1 MKTIKNYKKHIIL
14 TTALLLTIGLAGCSQ
29 TGPQRPTG
37 DIPVQ
42 PDQHQQNIGTNT
54 TSETAYSAVKV
65 SDFDM
70 SLSKKDMNSEYDEA
84 AATKITFSGETAT
97 VNGSGATVS
106 NKKVTITEAGT
117 YILSG
122 NGEGQVLVELADDS
136 QKVQIVLL
144 NLTLSNSNG
153 AAILVGSADKVIIT
167 VPEGTTST
175 LSDGKSY
182 TETYGESEVDA
193 AVFSKEDLSI
203 NGTGTLVVNG
213 NFSHG
218 IVSKDDLVIY
228 QTTVNVNTAE
238 NGITG
243 KDSLLIVEAD
253 VNVTAGEDGLKSNN
267 DEDDDKG
274 YLYISESDVNVTA
287 GDKGIIGEKLVY
299 ITSGNISVNS
309 TDDSIHSNSTIQIDG
324 GNIIVSTSDDGI
336 HADCLLTIN
345 SGDINVAK
353 SNEGIEAEVITINDG
368 NISVTSS
375 DDGLNC
381 NGTSSSATGSQFGR
395 GGMMDTNSNA
405 VLTVNGGTL
414 TVNAQGDGLDSN
426 GYLVINGGTIYVYGP
441 TNSGNGSIDAGI
453 SSTINGGTLISLGSS
468 GMNERFGSVSQ
479 GTIIVDISTQR
490 AGSVFELVDSNGNTI
505 LKTTAVKN
513 FSNVTVSSPDIKDGQ
528 TYTIKVD
535 GTTVTTVTMNGLQY
549 FSASGMGG
557 GGNQGGGGN
566 PGGGGPRGN
575 RSTDI

>member
-29 TGPQRPTG
+29 TSPQMPTG
-37 DIPVQ
+37 DLPAP
-42 PDQHQQNIGTNT
+42 PDQQQQNTGTST
-54 TSETAYSAVKV
+54 TDETAYSAVKI

-84 AATKITFSGETAT
+84 TATKITFSGETAT
-97 VNGSGATVS
+97 VNGSGTTVS
-106 NKKVTITEAGT
+106 EKKVTIKEAGT

-122 NGEGQVLVELADDS
+122 SGEGQLLIELADDS
-136 QKVQIVLL
+136 QKVQLVFL

-153 AAILVGSADKVIIT
+153 AAILVGSADKVIFT
-167 VPEGTTST
+167 VPDGTTNT

-203 NGTGTLVVNG
+203 TGTGTLIVNG

-228 QTTVNVNTAE
+228 QTTVNVSAAE
-238 NGITG
+238 NGISG

-253 VNVTAGEDGLKSNN
+253 INVTAGQDGLKSNN

-274 YLYISESDVNVTA
+274 YLYIAESDVNVTA

-299 ITSGNISVNS
+299 ITSGNINVTS

-324 GNIIVSTSDDGI
+324 GNITVSTSDDGI

-345 SGDINVAK
+345 GGDINVAK

-381 NGTSSSATGSQFGR
+381 NGTSSSAANSQFGR

-405 VLTVNGGTL
+405 VLTINGGTL

-426 GYLVINGGTIYVYGP
+426 GYLVINDGTVYVYGP

-453 SSTINGGTLISLGSS
+453 SSTINGGTLIALGSS

-479 GTIIVDISTQR
+479 GTIIVDVSNQR
-490 AGSVFELVDSNGNTI
+490 AGSVFELVDASGNTV
-505 LKTTAVKN
+505 LRTTAIKN
-513 FSNVTVSSPDIKDGQ
+513 FSNITVSSPDIKDGQ

-535 GTTVTTVTMNGLQY
+535 GSTVTTVTMNGLQY
-549 FSASGMGG
+549 SNASGMGG
-557 GGNQGGGGN
+557 GGNKSGGGN
-566 PGGGGPRGN
+566 PGGGGQRGN